1 MSEKLQA
8 RAEIL
13 KLARLLERDP
23 ESLDYLQEIPVADL
37 RRLRQ
42 QVTEV
47 LFSAHNQLLSRLA
60 RASRLLPTPLVASI
74 GERAFGPLLSARLA
88 ALLDPVRAVEMAGKL
103 PVSFLADVA
112 VQLDPRRAS
121 GVIAGM
127 PPPAIAEITR
137 ELLARGEHVTMG
149 SFVGHLG
156 PDAIRAAIDQM
167 DDAAL
172 LQVAFVLES
181 KDSLQGLIELL
192 PGERIDGIIDAAARE
207 DLWPE
212 VLDLLSHLDTEQT
225 RRLADAAAAREEA
238 VLSSLILSTQ
248 EHDIWAAALPVTSAM
263 SEVSRRRFAELPAI
277 QAEGVLERIVSV
289 AREYRLWPHLLPLI
303 PFLPEAARRRVGDL
317 VEGLDLGDEE
327 LARLAELTAT
337 FRARDG

>member
-1 MSEKLQA
+1 MSEQLQA

-23 ESLDYLQEIPVADL
+23 ESLDYLRGIPVADL
-37 RRLRQ
+37 RSLRE

-60 RASRLLPTPLVASI
+60 RASRLLPTPLVATI

-88 ALLDPVRAVEMAGKL
+88 ALLDPVRAVEMASRM
-103 PVSFLADVA
+103 PVRFLADVA

-127 PPPAIAEITR
+127 PPQAIARITR
-137 ELLARGEHVTMG
+137 ELLARGEYVTMG

-156 PDAIRAAIDQM
+156 PDAFRAAVDQM

-181 KDSLQGLIELL
+181 KDSLQGLIALL
-192 PGERIDGIIDAAARE
+192 PPERIDGIIDAASRE

-225 RRLADAAAAREEA
+225 RR
-238 VLSSLILSTQ
+238 
-248 EHDIWAAALPVTSAM
+248 
-263 SEVSRRRFAELPAI
+263 FAELPSI

-289 AREYRLWPHLLPLI
+289 AREGQLWPHLLPLI
-303 PFLPEAARRRVGDL
+303 PFLPEPGRGRVEDRPGHHGTPRVADSPS
-317 VEGLDLGDEE
+317 
-327 LARLAELTAT
+327 A
-337 FRARDG
+337 

>member
-1 MSEKLQA
+1 MSEQLQA

-23 ESLDYLQEIPVADL
+23 ESLDYLRGIPVADL
-37 RRLRQ
+37 RSLRE

-60 RASRLLPTPLVASI
+60 RASRLLPTPLVATI

-88 ALLDPVRAVEMAGKL
+88 ALLDPVRAVEMAGRM
-103 PVSFLADVA
+103 PVRFLAGVA

-121 GVIAGM
+121 GVHRGDA
-127 PPPAIAEITR
+127 AASDR
-137 ELLARGEHVTMG
+137 ADHASSCWRGEYVTMG

-156 PDAIRAAIDQM
+156 PDAFRAAVDQM

-181 KDSLQGLIELL
+181 KDSLQGLIALL
-192 PGERIDGIIDAAARE
+192 PPERIDGIIDAASRE

-225 RRLADAAAAREEA
+225 RR
-238 VLSSLILSTQ
+238 
-248 EHDIWAAALPVTSAM
+248 
-263 SEVSRRRFAELPAI
+263 FAELPSI
-277 QAEGVLERIVSV
+277 QAEGCWS
-289 AREYRLWPHLLPLI
+289 
-303 PFLPEAARRRVGDL
+303 GS
-317 VEGLDLGDEE
+317 
-327 LARLAELTAT
+327 
-337 FRARDG
+337 